1 MISLSFKAVCEDS
14 SRVEKSIPPFTQ
26 QDQQQFVFRC
36 SAAADV
42 PLFLC
47 LVPLLLS
54 FTLPKRSR
62 VSKNRM
68 KDSVNYQIISP
79 KDLAKSV
86 LSSIIEFTREDVEA
100 LLNEKAKRKDRFNYK
115 IKGVIKVGEAT
126 GRSIH
131 IIRIKQKVQTPDR
144 VQMNASTEQVK
155 ELTEESSYA
164 KGLGSA
170 AAVELK
176 ALSEEVS
183 KLMNHNERLA
193 AELAASKNSSSQRRT
208 SGTVQNGRRQQDSL
222 SFGEGAKIPSVGLGT
237 FQAENPGALAKAA
250 STAIKT
256 MLQKRIFGHGGV
268 MISGLDSSVSNDELK
283 HIFGSYGEIKEVM
296 DLDRRVRRG
305 QERLAQESAKEK
317 AVEEE

>member
-54 FTLPKRSR
+54 FTLPKFPLRLMNVNLLKFEVVEQRSR

-126 GRSIH
+126 GR
-131 IIRIKQKVQTPDR
+131 
-144 VQMNASTEQVK
+144 
-155 ELTEESSYA
+155 
-164 KGLGSA
+164 
-170 AAVELK
+170 
-176 ALSEEVS
+176 
-183 KLMNHNERLA
+183 
-193 AELAASKNSSSQRRT
+193 
-208 SGTVQNGRRQQDSL
+208 
-222 SFGEGAKIPSVGLGT
+222 
-237 FQAENPGALAKAA
+237 
-250 STAIKT
+250 
-256 MLQKRIFGHGGV
+256 
-268 MISGLDSSVSNDELK
+268 
-283 HIFGSYGEIKEVM
+283 
-296 DLDRRVRRG
+296 
-305 QERLAQESAKEK
+305 
-317 AVEEE
+317 

>member
-115 IKGVIKVGEAT
+115 V
-126 GRSIH
+126 
-131 IIRIKQKVQTPDR
+131 
-144 VQMNASTEQVK
+144 
-155 ELTEESSYA
+155 
-164 KGLGSA
+164 
-170 AAVELK
+170 
-176 ALSEEVS
+176 SE
-183 KLMNHNERLA
+183 
-193 AELAASKNSSSQRRT
+193 
-208 SGTVQNGRRQQDSL
+208 
-222 SFGEGAKIPSVGLGT
+222 I
-237 FQAENPGALAKAA
+237 
-250 STAIKT
+250 
-256 MLQKRIFGHGGV
+256 
-268 MISGLDSSVSNDELK
+268 
-283 HIFGSYGEIKEVM
+283 
-296 DLDRRVRRG
+296 
-305 QERLAQESAKEK
+305 
-317 AVEEE
+317 